1 MKKKVLA
8 CTLAAV
14 LSVSMLAGCG
24 NDGNSGSSGSSSDA
38 GSGSTQQS
46 SDSGEDAGS
55 TDNGGSTEVTD
66 VALKVWCPQN
76 QVDTGVMAEQQAAFA
91 AAHPEWNITWTTE
104 IVGEDNAKTEVL
116 KDVDAAADVF
126 LFASDQLIELVD
138 AGAIAQL
145 GGEAEKMVKE
155 TIADSV
161 RATAMIGDATYAIP
175 FTHNT
180 FFMFYDKTIMDESD
194 VTSLEKIMAKETADN
209 VYNYYFESSG
219 GWKLGAYYYGAGL
232 TVFGPEGN
240 DLEAGVNWNN
250 ETGVAVTNYLIDLIN
265 NPKCAYD
272 GEIAVSELIED
283 HRLGVWFDGSW
294 NYDTYKNILGDDMG
308 IGVIPTFNPDGNDYQ
323 MLGFYG
329 SKCIGVNAHSKNMA
343 AAVAFA
349 AFLGNEENQTL
360 RYQKSAQI
368 PTNINAGA
376 SEAVSADPLAAVI
389 VKEANE
395 ASVMQPSHSVF
406 SSRYWTYAGAIPT
419 EIRSGAINKDNV
431 QEKLDAFVKAMTE

>member
-8 CTLAAV
+8 CLLATA
-14 LSVSMLAGCG
+14 LSVTALAGCG
-24 NDGNSGSSGSSSDA
+24 NGKGG
-38 GSGSTQQS
+38 
-46 SDSGEDAGS
+46 
-55 TDNGGSTEVTD
+55 NGGGTSD
-66 VALKVWCPQN
+66 IALKVWCPQN
-76 QVDTGVMAEQQAAFA
+76 QVDTGIMEQQQKAFA
-91 AAHPEWNITWTTE
+91 DAHPEWNITWTTE

-126 LFASDQLIELVD
+126 LFSSDQLIELVD

-155 TIADSV
+155 SIAESV
-161 RATAMIGDATYAIP
+161 QATAMIGDKTYAIP

-194 VTSLEKIMAKETADN
+194 VTSLEKIMAKQTADN
-209 VYNYYFESSG
+209 VYNYYFESAG

-250 ETGVAVTNYLIDLIN
+250 ATGVAVTNYLIDLIN

-272 GEIAVSELIED
+272 GEIAVSELIAD

-294 NYDTYKNILGDDMG
+294 NYDGYKKILGDDMG

-323 MLGFYG
+323 LKGFYS

-349 AFLGNEENQTL
+349 TYIGNEENQIL
-360 RYQKSAQI
+360 RYEKSSQI
-368 PTNINAGA
+368 PANVKA
-376 SEAVSADPLAAVI
+376 SQIDAVASDPLAAVI
-389 VKEANE
+389 VKESNE
-395 ASVMQPSHSVF
+395 ASVMQPVHSVF

-419 EIRSGAINKDNV
+419 EIRSGVINKDNV
-431 QEKLDAFVKAMTE
+431 QEKLDAFVKAMTD